1 MNGNSGSHMGAWV
14 LIGLAVV
21 VNIAGYLLNLYQRWF
36 WFDEVLHGFTILA
49 ITYALGL
56 WLYGAVL
63 TGARSHPVL
72 LIVVVACVGLAV
84 GALWEVAEWGYD
96 RWFAPGNLIKGK
108 TDTIVDLVMDTIGA
122 VIAGAMTR
130 SKVSQGPGELDS
142 AR

>member
-21 VNIAGYLLNLYQRWF
+21 VNIAGYLLNLYQRWA

-96 RWFAPGNLIKGK
+96 RWFAPSNLIKGK
-108 TDTIVDLVMDTIGA
+108 TDTIMDLVMDTIGA
-122 VIAGAMTR
+122 VVAGAMTR
-130 SKVSQGPGELDS
+130 ARFVSHDL
-142 AR
+142 